1 MYIKRTLNLLTLQY
15 DERRETQNI
24 LEEVDKTLSEVR
36 AQSACH
42 RETTW
47 VP

>member
-1 MYIKRTLNLLTLQY
+1 MYIKRFLLTLQY

-36 AQSACH
+36 AL
-42 RETTW
+42 
-47 VP
+47 

>member
-1 MYIKRTLNLLTLQY
+1 MYIKIFLLTFQY

-36 AQSACH
+36 AHKPASLL
-42 RETTW
+42 
-47 VP
+47 